1 MQHERFYLAK
11 GAHEY
16 IGAIGPVCLLEAAIV
31 AAGFPYRPVYSRADV
46 PDCFSPS
53 LSAYGIQ
60 LNEASPDHLRQDL
73 LAPFL
78 TKLPFTTSTVEVEA
92 ARAAFIAL
100 ETCRRI
106 ISPFCRDVLKH
117 GAGADLLAQCTTLE
131 DAYHASELVDAETR
145 GDGKWNIVILA
156 RTACSHARCG
166 VPVRSAIN
174 SGAVVRKASY
184 RCRKRQEEYL
194 PIAAQILDEAIRLGP
209 QGHIRHHEDAEPRML
224 LPA

>member
-16 IGAIGPVCLLEAAIV
+16 MWPIGPVCLLEAAIV
-31 AAGFPYRPVYSRADV
+31 AAGFPYRPVHSRADV

-53 LSAYGIQ
+53 LSVYGIH
-60 LNEASPDHLRQDL
+60 LNEASPDRLRQGL
-73 LAPFL
+73 LARFI
-78 TKLPFTTSTVEVEA
+78 TKLPFTTSTFEVEA

-106 ISPFCRDVLKH
+106 ISPFCRDVLKQE
-117 GAGADLLAQCTTLE
+117 AGADLLAQCTTLE
-131 DAYHASELVDAETR
+131 DAYHASDLVAAETR
-145 GDGKWNIVILA
+145 REAKWNVVILGK
-156 RTACSHARCG
+156 TACSYARYG

-174 SGAVVRKASY
+174 SGAVVRRASY

-194 PIAAQILDEAIRLGP
+194 PIAAQILDAAIMLGP
-209 QGHIRHHEDAEPRML
+209 QGQVQHHEHAEPEML

>member
-16 IGAIGPVCLLEAAIV
+16 TWPIGPVCLLEAAIV
-31 AAGFPYRPVYSRADV
+31 AAGFPYRPVCSRADL
-46 PDCFSPS
+46 PHSFSPS
-53 LSAYGIQ
+53 LSVYGIH

-73 LAPFL
+73 LTPFI
-78 TKLPFTTSTVEVEA
+78 TRLPFTASTFEVEA

-106 ISPFCRDVLKH
+106 ISRFCRDVLWH
-117 GAGADLLAQCTTLE
+117 RAGADLLAQCAALE
-131 DAYHASELVDAETR
+131 DAYHASELVAAEAR
-145 GDGKWNIVILA
+145 GEAKGNIVILG
-156 RTACSHARCG
+156 RTACSHARYG

-194 PIAAQILDEAIRLGP
+194 PIAAQILDEAIGLGTREQP
-209 QGHIRHHEDAEPRML
+209 QPDHAAIRTL
-224 LPA
+224 VPA

>member
-1 MQHERFYLAK
+1 LLFAVTFRLRDSSER
-11 GAHEY
+11 G
-16 IGAIGPVCLLEAAIV
+16 IV
-31 AAGFPYRPVYSRADV
+31 A
-46 PDCFSPS
+46 
-53 LSAYGIQ
+53 
-60 LNEASPDHLRQDL
+60 
-73 LAPFL
+73 
-78 TKLPFTTSTVEVEA
+78 KLPFTTSTSEVEA

-117 GAGADLLAQCTTLE
+117 EAGADLLAQCTTLE
-131 DAYHASELVDAETR
+131 DAYQASELVAAETR
-145 GDGKWNIVILA
+145 GEAKWNIVILG

-174 SGAVVRKASY
+174 SGAVVRRASY

-194 PIAAQILDEAIRLGP
+194 PIVAQILDEAIMLGP
-209 QGHIRHHEDAEPRML
+209 QGHVRHHGHAEPKML